1 MPSEV
6 LRVLVT
12 LWLIGLAVIDV
23 RQRELPHALTTG
35 PLLVIGGGFAIRALA
50 PIMGVGV
57 PHQSWDDVVGLL
69 AFAAVLLSDTWLAA
83 LPAITAI
90 GLAFALGTSAG
101 QVIVI
106 AWLLALA
113 ATLAGFMGAGDAKVI
128 MILLA
133 LYPDQKFGVAL
144 LAVTG
149 VIGLALMILT
159 LRRATALWLLSITRD
174 LIALKFPARTGEV
187 GRLNVP
193 LVPLLTIGAAIY
205 LWGVIG

>member
-35 PLLVIGGGFAIRALA
+35 PLLVIGGAFAIRALA
-50 PIMGVGV
+50 PISGVGV
-57 PHQSWDDVVGLL
+57 PNQSWDDMAVLL
-69 AFAAVLLSDTWLAA
+69 AFAAVLLSDTGLAA
-83 LPAITAI
+83 LPALTAL
-90 GLAFALGTSAG
+90 GVAFGLGTSAG

-113 ATLAGFMGAGDAKVI
+113 ANLAGFMGAGDAKVI
-128 MILLA
+128 MVLLVV
-133 LYPDQKFGVAL
+133 YPDLRLGLML
-144 LAVTG
+144 LSVTG
-149 VIGLALMILT
+149 VIGLALMLIT
-159 LRRATALWLLSITRD
+159 LRGAAGLWLLSIARD